1 MMRRMWGLLM
11 WGLLAVFLLA
21 ASAPAE
27 EGVSINSGT
36 FPDPQFLNYV
46 ETFDGDNN
54 GRLSTE
60 EIARVSSI
68 DVKSKNIQDLKG
80 IKYFTELKNLDCA
93 RNQLTALDVSENKK
107 LEHLDCTGNRL
118 TSLDVSENTALMKLY
133 CNHNKLTVLD
143 VSKNKALGELNC
155 AFNQLTALNVRE
167 NEKLTALFCNNNKL
181 TVLDVSRNPELMNLF
196 CNNNKLTVLD
206 LGADKKIHRLYC
218 QNNVLTSLDVRENTA
233 LTELHCHNNKLT
245 VLDVSKNTDLK
256 TLYCNSNHLTFL
268 DLQGLNDL
276 SDVYVGGQTRDG
288 IVLLQSGGAYVLD
301 LGAFILEEGFDK
313 VSGLAGQAGGTTL
326 PAAYTPTS
334 GKARFTTKPDKVT
347 YEYNTGKTDGGN
359 PVKMDVALT
368 VTGVTVDYTIQV
380 TVSGH
385 GRVTRQGSTD
395 PLSGDVTVSAG
406 SNVTFVA
413 SADAGHEIEYLKVD
427 GAPLAVPAG
436 TAHYEHPFPNVA
448 ANHRLEAR
456 FKAKPVPQF
465 TITVIPSGHGRVT
478 RQGATDPLSGD
489 VTVSAGSSMTFVVSA
504 DAGHEIDYLK
514 VDGAPVG
521 VLAGTAH
528 YEHPFPNVAANHRL
542 EARFKPKPVPQFTI
556 QVTVSGN
563 GRVTRQGSTDPLS
576 GDVTVS
582 AGSNVTF
589 VASADAGHE
598 IEYLKV
604 DGAPLAVPAGTAHY
618 EHPFPNVAAN
628 HRLEAKF
635 KPKPAPPV
643 NPPIPPVN
651 PPAPPA
657 VQHTITVTAS
667 GHGRV
672 MREGSTEAL
681 SGNVAVFPGSSVTFV
696 ISADAGYEIDYLEVN
711 NTPVSIPAGTTRYEH
726 TIPNVAANHR
736 LEARF
741 KPRPVPPVNPPTPP
755 ANPPAPPA
763 DIPVAIAAD
772 QWTVFWGTRDAQ
784 GSVGVTVQVPINSET
799 PLIASSIRVEASEIW
814 NVRIKLLFDI
824 RADSSSVSAHTT
836 AQNRSYVLQI
846 TGTVAESARDT
857 ARIDAVH
864 YRLEGSDEEWT
875 VRFGT
880 DGGGILLKDMRKGAE
895 MDSSSGEGGCAAGLG
910 LEMLLVLVPFCIWRR
925 H

>member
-1 MMRRMWGLLM
+1 MMRRM

-21 ASAPAE
+21 ASAPAAAD
-27 EGVSINSGT
+27 VSINSGT

-46 ETFDGDNN
+46 ETFDGDND
-54 GRLSTE
+54 GMLSAE

-133 CNHNKLTVLD
+133 CIHNKLTVLD
-143 VSKNKALGELNC
+143 VSKNTDLGELNC
-155 AFNQLTALNVRE
+155 AFNQLTSLNVRE

-181 TVLDVSRNPELMNLF
+181 TVLDVSRNTELMNLF

-206 LGADKKIHRLYC
+206 LGADEKIHRLYC
-218 QNNVLTSLDVRENTA
+218 QDNVLTSLDVRENTA

-301 LGAFILEEGFDK
+301 LGAFIPAEGFNK
-313 VSGLAGQAGGTTL
+313 VSGLTGQASGGVTL
-326 PAAYTPTS
+326 IATYTPTS

-347 YEYNTGKTDGGN
+347 YGYNTGKTDGGN

-385 GRVTRQGSTD
+385 GRVTRQGATD

-406 SNVTFVA
+406 SSVTFVA
-413 SADAGHEIEYLKVD
+413 SADAGYEIDYLKVD

-436 TAHYEHPFPNVA
+436 TAHYEYPF
-448 ANHRLEAR
+448 
-456 FKAKPVPQF
+456 
-465 TITVIPSGHGRVT
+465 
-478 RQGATDPLSGD
+478 
-489 VTVSAGSSMTFVVSA
+489 
-504 DAGHEIDYLK
+504 
-514 VDGAPVG
+514 
-521 VLAGTAH
+521 
-528 YEHPFPNVAANHRL
+528 
-542 EARFKPKPVPQFTI
+542 
-556 QVTVSGN
+556 
-563 GRVTRQGSTDPLS
+563 
-576 GDVTVS
+576 
-582 AGSNVTF
+582 
-589 VASADAGHE
+589 
-598 IEYLKV
+598 
-604 DGAPLAVPAGTAHY
+604 
-618 EHPFPNVAAN
+618 
-628 HRLEAKF
+628 
-635 KPKPAPPV
+635 
-643 NPPIPPVN
+643 
-651 PPAPPA
+651 
-657 VQHTITVTAS
+657 
-667 GHGRV
+667 
-672 MREGSTEAL
+672 
-681 SGNVAVFPGSSVTFV
+681 
-696 ISADAGYEIDYLEVN
+696 
-711 NTPVSIPAGTTRYEH
+711 
-726 TIPNVAANHR
+726 PNVAANHR

-755 ANPPAPPA
+755 VNPPAPPA

-836 AQNRSYVLQI
+836 AQNRSCVLQI

>member
-1 MMRRMWGLLM
+1 MMRRM

-21 ASAPAE
+21 ASAPAAAD
-27 EGVSINSGT
+27 VSINSGT

-46 ETFDGDNN
+46 KTFDGDND
-54 GRLSTE
+54 GMLSAE

-380 TVSGH
+380 TASGH

-406 SNVTFVA
+406 SSVTFVA

-489 VTVSAGSSMTFVVSA
+489 VTVSAGSS
-504 DAGHEIDYLK
+504 
-514 VDGAPVG
+514 
-521 VLAGTAH
+521 
-528 YEHPFPNVAANHRL
+528 
-542 EARFKPKPVPQFTI
+542 
-556 QVTVSGN
+556 
-563 GRVTRQGSTDPLS
+563 
-576 GDVTVS
+576 
-582 AGSNVTF
+582 VTF

-628 HRLEAKF
+628 HRLEARF
-635 KPKPAPPV
+635 KAKPVPPV
-643 NPPIPPVN
+643 NPPTPPVN

-696 ISADAGYEIDYLEVN
+696 ISADAGYEIEYLEVN

-824 RADSSSVSAHTT
+824 RADSSSVSAHAT
-836 AQNRSYVLQI
+836 AQNRSCVLQI

-910 LEMLLVLVPFCIWRR
+910 SEVLLVLVPFCIRRR